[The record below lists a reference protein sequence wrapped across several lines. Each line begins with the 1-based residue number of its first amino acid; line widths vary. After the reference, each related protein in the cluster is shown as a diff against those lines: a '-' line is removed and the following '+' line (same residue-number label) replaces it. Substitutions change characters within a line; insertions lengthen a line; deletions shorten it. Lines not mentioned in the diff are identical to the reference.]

1 MRSGLKKF
9 GDLMVDETILLDP
22 EYLDAAIVG
31 VRDHRAMYDY
41 SLLVQA
47 YQENEDWTY
56 EDAVEWIEY
65 NTIRALPYMGR
76 FAPLVLEVE
85 DVD

>member
-1 MRSGLKKF
+1 MRSGVQKF

-41 SLLVQA
+41 NLLVQA
-47 YQENEDWTY
+47 YQENEGWTY
-56 EDAVEWIEY
+56 EQTVEWVEY
-65 NTIRALPYMGR
+65 STMRALPYMGKLG
-76 FAPLVLEVE
+76 PLVLEVE